1 MNTVLLVVVI
11 LLLLV
16 IAALV
21 LWILLR
27 LRRLEPQPE
36 PEPPVVDPDDV
47 IPSTLDEGQLSGFL
61 GVRLRGQPASL
72 ETGDAVVVDDA
83 TPDAPGQVIWV
94 DGGDEALVHL
104 DSLTS
109 RISGQTLVVSLDLE
123 TDQTGRA
130 PVIVRFALG
139 GPDEPAGLLAT
150 TDAVAHGHPVLVS
163 RWGAAVQA
171 AVWSSL
177 VALGVDHAG
186 QRGGVAGGLAIG
198 EGRLVLRARAPI
210 RLERVDT
217 EAGS

>member
-1 MNTVLLVVVI
+1 MNIVLLVVVI

-27 LRRLEPQPE
+27 LRRPEPE

-47 IPSTLDEGQLSGFL
+47 IPSTLDEAQLGGFL
-61 GVRLRGQPASL
+61 GVRLRGRPASL
-72 ETGDAVVVDDA
+72 EADGAVVVDDA
-83 TPDAPGQVIWV
+83 TPDAPGKVVWV

-109 RISGQTLVVSLDLE
+109 RIRGRTLVVSLELE

-139 GPDEPAGLLAT
+139 GPDEPAGLLAA
-150 TDAVAHGHPVLVS
+150 TDTVAHGHPILVS

-177 VALGVDHAG
+177 VALGADHAG

-198 EGRLVLRARAPI
+198 EGRLVLRARTPI

-217 EAGS
+217 EAGP